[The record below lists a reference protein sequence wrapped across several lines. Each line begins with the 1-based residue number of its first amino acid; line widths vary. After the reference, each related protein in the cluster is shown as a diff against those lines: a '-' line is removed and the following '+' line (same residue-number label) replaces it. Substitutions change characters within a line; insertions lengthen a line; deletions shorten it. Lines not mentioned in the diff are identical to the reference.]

1 MLKLKNLTKMNKLT
15 DTSHMPWG
23 KHKGTAMANVPAAY
37 LLWIYANKKIPDNN
51 EVKVYAKENLN
62 VLHAEMLR
70 KN

>member
-1 MLKLKNLTKMNKLT
+1 
-15 DTSHMPWG
+15 MPWG